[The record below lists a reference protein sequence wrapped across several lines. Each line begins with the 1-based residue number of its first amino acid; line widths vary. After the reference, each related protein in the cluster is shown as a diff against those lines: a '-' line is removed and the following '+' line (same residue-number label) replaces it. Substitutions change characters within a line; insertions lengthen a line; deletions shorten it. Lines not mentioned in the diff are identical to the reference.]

1 MADKILGEVGEVVGK
16 ENNKIIVK
24 LQRTEA
30 CAKCRACTAG
40 MKKED
45 MLIKAENMCNASVG
59 NKVDLV
65 LDNAD
70 FMKAT
75 LIMYGIP
82 FAAFMIG
89 IFGGYY
95 GALSM
100 GMDNGEVIG
109 IAAGV
114 ILVIISYLIIH
125 TQEDKFKKGNFVPK
139 AIKIVE

>member
-70 FMKAT
+70 FM
-75 LIMYGIP
+75 
-82 FAAFMIG
+82 
-89 IFGGYY
+89 
-95 GALSM
+95 
-100 GMDNGEVIG
+100 
-109 IAAGV
+109 
-114 ILVIISYLIIH
+114 
-125 TQEDKFKKGNFVPK
+125 
-139 AIKIVE
+139 

>member
-1 MADKILGEVGEVVGK
+1 MNNKILGEVGEVIGK
-16 ENNKIIVK
+16 ESSQLIVK
-24 LQRTEA
+24 MERTEA

-45 MLIKAENMCNASVG
+45 MIIHAENLCNAEIG
-59 NKVDLV
+59 NKVDVV

-82 FAAFMIG
+82 FAMFMVG

-95 GALSM
+95 GAGAL
-100 GMDNGEVIG
+100 GFGNGEVIG
-109 IAAGV
+109 IVAGL
-114 ILVIISYLIIH
+114 ILVIITYVAIH

-139 AIKIVE
+139 AVKVVE

>member
-1 MADKILGEVGEVVGK
+1 MADKILGEVGEVVEK
-16 ENNKIIVK
+16 RDNKITVK

-45 MLIKAENMCNASVG
+45 MLITAENLCNASVG
-59 NKVDLV
+59 NKVDIV

-75 LIMYGIP
+75 IIMYGFP
-82 FAAFMIG
+82 FISFMIG
-89 IFGGYY
+89 IFAGYY
-95 GALSM
+95 ISLNMNVAYP
-100 GMDNGEVIG
+100 EVVG
-109 IAAGV
+109 IIAG
-114 ILVIISYLIIH
+114 LVLVVISYIIIH
-125 TQEDKFKKGNFVPK
+125 SQEKRFKKGNFVPK